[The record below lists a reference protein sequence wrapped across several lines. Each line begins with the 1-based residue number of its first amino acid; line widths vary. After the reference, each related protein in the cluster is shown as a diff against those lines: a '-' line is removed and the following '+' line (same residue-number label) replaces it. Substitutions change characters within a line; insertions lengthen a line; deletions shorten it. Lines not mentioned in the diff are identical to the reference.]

1 MRRRALL
8 LALHLGV
15 GLGILLAVS
24 AGTSSTTSAGTTT
37 SFPTDPAALDYYD
50 RLRELIPP
58 SSISRTDVIE
68 VDVGALQALH
78 SPSSSASATATPAVN
93 ESFAAQTTQTGENGT
108 SSPSTI
114 RLRHLAVFLTLRDDI
129 LAGAFD
135 IAAAAILAAHHFN
148 NGIADVVPQLAD
160 EAQKSCQ
167 IRYTLEYFSTQFE
180 PRRIQRLYLDEENI
194 LPLTTNVAADVLL
207 NDLFRRTA
215 YPNPE
220 PDPTRPAPTG
230 LLGPVFSEQAV
241 ILAEMA
247 GVDPARSLP
256 LISPLSETFELDNK
270 NRYPTFGRTVPAVGT
285 DAYALVDF
293 LVDNLNCTH
302 FGVLL
307 DLDAD
312 FSSTYITT
320 FQEAAANR
328 GVTVQVST
336 YVGKEFS
343 LAALKQL
350 KASDYRYIYAQI
362 QTNDFVDIMKS
373 ATNLGITGEDYF
385 WLFSEGDLF
394 RNPTTK
400 EPIEYPQSIADAVSG
415 SALIEST
422 FGVGLEGNRGWDAMR
437 ESWEETLTTPEAQ
450 RYFDSKMPDEVR
462 NISNYADLSN
472 LSTIRI
478 SHYAHL
484 MFDAFMALAL
494 ASCDAENETTSDV
507 FDTREL
513 YASFLK
519 SDFNGAY
526 GMTQINKKTGSRDY
540 RTVPYT
546 LSNVMVGPSVF
557 SETGFSNPNQPTAP
571 LPIGEDGGDKTLDN
585 TTITFSLTRTHNF
598 VHSHKGSGHEGMIM
612 STSWVAIEGV
622 PFLYSD
628 GTTKPPLFLPPL
640 EVYEIEDYAYIT
652 GFVLSS
658 ICLSLAIGFGI
669 WTAVRRKS
677 KVVRASQPIFLGM
690 LCAGAFVLASTMIP
704 LSLADFPEET
714 LAQLCTSVP
723 WLFSTGMVT
732 SLSALISKTLRVYRV
747 ASSSAKHKRIT
758 VKPQHVLPPFVLLS
772 VANLIVLTAWTIM
785 SPVTYGD
792 IQLDS
797 VDAFG
802 RPITFGS
809 CFDERSDVD
818 VIFLVLVAAINLSAA
833 FAALI
838 LAYKTRRVMMEYN
851 ESSYIFIT
859 LLSIFQAFVICV
871 PFVFV
876 VNPTWQYMLWHMMI
890 TAIALSILLPVFIP
904 KIRFHRRWL
913 EKEAEKAQRKE
924 ERKKRQTQFRQQVE
938 DSAKAD
944 PLPLPDPGSSVEDR
958 GDTIVSLNESSAV
971 GASGVGEGI
980 KLLEPNNM
988 VMGSTGSGV
997 LIGGHLRQGSV
1008 SVLRPEQSYR
1018 VSKDGTKSVMMPV
1031 IYEAPSADASS
1042 DHNRLSFLPS
1052 SHKTSFRMKKWRES
1066 FRKSSPQF

>member
-1 MRRRALL
+1 
-8 LALHLGV
+8 
-15 GLGILLAVS
+15 
-24 AGTSSTTSAGTTT
+24 
-37 SFPTDPAALDYYD
+37 
-50 RLRELIPP
+50 
-58 SSISRTDVIE
+58 
-68 VDVGALQALH
+68 
-78 SPSSSASATATPAVN
+78 
-93 ESFAAQTTQTGENGT
+93 
-108 SSPSTI
+108 
-114 RLRHLAVFLTLRDDI
+114 
-129 LAGAFD
+129 
-135 IAAAAILAAHHFN
+135 
-148 NGIADVVPQLAD
+148 
-160 EAQKSCQ
+160 
-167 IRYTLEYFSTQFE
+167 
-180 PRRIQRLYLDEENI
+180 
-194 LPLTTNVAADVLL
+194 
-207 NDLFRRTA
+207 
-215 YPNPE
+215 
-220 PDPTRPAPTG
+220 
-230 LLGPVFSEQAV
+230 
-241 ILAEMA
+241 MA
-247 GVDPARSLP
+247 GIDPARSLP

-270 NRYPTFGRTVPAVGT
+270 NRYPTFGRTVPSVGS
-285 DAYALVDF
+285 DAYALVDY

-312 FSSTYITT
+312 FSSAYITT

-328 GVTVQVST
+328 GVTVKVST

-362 QTNDFVDIMKS
+362 QTSDFVDIMTL
-373 ATNLGITGEDYF
+373 ATDLGITGKDYF

-400 EPIEYPQSIADAVSG
+400 EPIEYPQSIARAVSG

-450 RYFDSKMPDEVR
+450 QYFDSKMPDEVR

-484 MFDAFMALAL
+484 MYDAFMALAL
-494 ASCDAENETTSDV
+494 ASCNAEHESSRNV

-513 YASFLK
+513 YTSFLK

-526 GMTQINKKTGSRDY
+526 GMTQINQKTGSRDF

-546 LSNVMVGPSVF
+546 LSNVLVGTSVS
-557 SETGFSNPNQPTAP
+557 SETGFSNPNQAATASSM
-571 LPIGEDGGDKTLDN
+571 GGDDN
-585 TTITFSLTRTHNF
+585 ENGENAIITFALTRTHNF
-598 VHSHKGSGHEGMIM
+598 VHSHEDKVHQGMIM
-612 STSWVAIEGV
+612 STYWVAIESV
-622 PFLYSD
+622 SFVYSD
-628 GTTKPPLFLPPL
+628 GTSKPPLFLPPL
-640 EVYEIEDYAYIT
+640 EVYQIEDYAYIT

-658 ICLSLAIGFGI
+658 ICLPLAIGFGI

-758 VKPQHVLPPFVLLS
+758 VKPQHVLRPFVFLS
-772 VANLIVLTAWTIM
+772 IANLIVLTAWTIM

-797 VDAFG
+797 VDEFG

-809 CFDERSDVD
+809 CFDERSDLD
-818 VIFLVLVAAINLSAA
+818 VIFLVLVGAINLSAA

-859 LLSIFQAFVICV
+859 LLSIFQAFVISV

-876 VNPTWQYMLWHMMI
+876 VNPTWQYMLWDMMI

-913 EKEAEKAQRKE
+913 KREAEKAQRKE

-944 PLPLPDPGSSVEDR
+944 QVPLPDPGSSVEER
-958 GDTIVSLNESSAV
+958 GDTIVSLNETSAV
-971 GASGVGEGI
+971 GSSGIGEGI

-1031 IYEAPSADASS
+1031 IHEAPSADTSS
-1042 DHNRLSFLPS
+1042 DHNRLSFLS
-1052 SHKTSFRMKKWRES
+1052 SGQKTSFKMKKWRES
-1066 FRKSSPQF
+1066 FRKSSPQQF

>member
-24 AGTSSTTSAGTTT
+24 AGTSSSSAGTA
-37 SFPTDPAALDYYD
+37 FPTDPAALDYYD
-50 RLRELIPP
+50 RLRDFIPP

-78 SPSSSASATATPAVN
+78 SPSSSTSTSSTTVN
-93 ESFAAQTTQTGENGT
+93 ESTVAQTTQTSENGT

-160 EAQKSCQ
+160 ETQKSCQ

-180 PRRIQRLYLDEENI
+180 PERIQRLYLDEGDI

-207 NDLFRRTA
+207 NDLFRRANTS
-215 YPNPE
+215 PNPE

-270 NRYPTFGRTVPAVGT
+270 YRYPTFGRTVPSVGS
-285 DAYALVDF
+285 DAYALVDY

-312 FSSTYITT
+312 FSSAYITT
-320 FQEAAANR
+320 FQEAAADR
-328 GVTVQVST
+328 GVTVQVSP
-336 YVGKEFS
+336 YVGKKFS
-343 LAALKQL
+343 EAALKQL
-350 KASDYRYIYAQI
+350 KASKYKYIYAQI
-362 QTNDFVDIMKS
+362 QTNDFVDIMMS

-394 RNPTTK
+394 SDPTTK
-400 EPIEYPQSIADAVSG
+400 EPIEYPQNIARAVSG

-437 ESWEETLTTPEAQ
+437 QAWEETLTTPEAQ
-450 RYFDSKMPDEVR
+450 QYFDSKMPDEVR
-462 NISNYADLSN
+462 SMSNYADLSN

-478 SHYAHL
+478 GHYAHL

-494 ASCDAENETTSDV
+494 ASCDAETGTTSDV

-519 SDFNGAY
+519 SNFDGAY

-546 LSNVMVGPSVF
+546 LSNVLVDSSL
-557 SETGFSNPNQPTAP
+557 SETDFSDPSQLTAP
-571 LPIGEDGGDKTLDN
+571 FPMGGDGGDKPPEN
-585 TTITFSLTRTHNF
+585 ATITFSLTRTHNF
-598 VHSHKGSGHEGMIM
+598 VHSHKGSGGHEGMIM

-640 EVYEIEDYAYIT
+640 EVYQIEDYAYIT

-669 WTAVRRKS
+669 WTSVRRKS

-747 ASSSAKHKRIT
+747 ASSSTKHKRIT
-758 VKPQHVLPPFVLLS
+758 VKPQHVLRPFVLLS
-772 VANLIVLTAWTIM
+772 TANLIILTAWTIM

-797 VDAFG
+797 VDDFG

-809 CFDERSDVD
+809 CFDERSDLD
-818 VIFLVLVAAINLSAA
+818 VIFLVLVGAINLSAA

-890 TAIALSILLPVFIP
+890 TAVALSILLPVFIP

-913 EKEAEKAQRKE
+913 KKEAEKAQRKE

-938 DSAKAD
+938 DSARVD
-944 PLPLPDPGSSVEDR
+944 QSPLPDPGSSVEER
-958 GDTIVSLNESSAV
+958 GDTIVSLNETSAV
-971 GASGVGEGI
+971 GGSGIGEGI

-1031 IYEAPSADASS
+1031 IHEAPSADTSS
-1042 DHNRLSFLPS
+1042 DHNRLNFLSTDQKASF
-1052 SHKTSFRMKKWRES
+1052 KMKKWRES